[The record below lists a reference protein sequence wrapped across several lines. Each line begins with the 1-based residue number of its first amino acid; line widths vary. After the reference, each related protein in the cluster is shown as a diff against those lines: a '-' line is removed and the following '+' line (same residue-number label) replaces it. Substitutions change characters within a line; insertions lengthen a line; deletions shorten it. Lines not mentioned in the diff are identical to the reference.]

1 MKIKISKENNE
12 IIGKIINDD
21 NTEKDFSNLEVID
34 FLYKNDGGIEF
45 IFEETVSENE
55 QNKIN
60 EFYRLIKSK
69 VSETKKE
76 N

>member
-12 IIGKIINDD
+12 IIGKKINDD